1 MFIQIQFNQKLIEL
15 PEDDASLE
23 ALLVTEKVQGDYFL
37 VVINDQLVLREKYK
51 NYCLKR
57 GDKVD
62 IITPMQ
68 GG

>member
-23 ALLVTEKVQGDYFL
+23 VLLITEKVQGDYFL

-57 GDKVD
+57 GDRVD